1 MSAFFALQ
9 HSMSEQANRRIVVD
23 WEDGPI
29 DDVSGEDQM
38 TAGRTSTRM
47 LVLLLSGTLG
57 VACAAGQH
65 KSTTA
70 AQKPAADE
78 QKWMQQCKAG
88 GSGLSDTQCALW
100 VSRKEFVHK
109 ADCTVH
115 DASIACGS
123 FQELVKADDTDLMLD
138 LARQD
143 HVYAC
148 FRPQQDVF
156 LEIYF
161 SDPNDGPWQNSYRTG
176 TANVRYYKNGIG
188 AEGISLHDSGK
199 WTRGLN
205 SSGSDTVFHGDNI
218 RIEGS
223 RFEASQMYKNESKL
237 DIHHTIV
244 LQLSTGRFT
253 EKFEEQP
260 SAETVDEYSGRCF
273 VLPGPAH

>member
-1 MSAFFALQ
+1 MTGRRMGAWALGFFLLGILGAVSA
-9 HSMSEQANRRIVVD
+9 E
-23 WEDGPI
+23 
-29 DDVSGEDQM
+29 
-38 TAGRTSTRM
+38 
-47 LVLLLSGTLG
+47 
-57 VACAAGQH
+57 GQH
-65 KSTTA
+65 KSA
-70 AQKPAADE
+70 SAQKSAADE

-88 GSGLSDTQCALW
+88 GAGLSDSQCGLW
-100 VSRKEFVHK
+100 VSRKEFVRK
-109 ADCTVH
+109 ADCVDH
-115 DASIACGS
+115 DASLACGS
-123 FQELVKADDTDLMLD
+123 FQELIKADDADLMLD
-138 LARQD
+138 LAKQD

-161 SDPNDGPWQNSYRTG
+161 SDTNDGPWQNDQRAYPTYRLG
-176 TANVRYYKNGIG
+176 TADIRYYKSGI
-188 AEGISLHDSGK
+188 ASEEISIHNSGK

-205 SSGSDTVFHGDNI
+205 DTVFRGDNI

-260 SAETVDEYSGRCF
+260 SGETVDEYSGRCF
-273 VLPGPAH
+273 VLPGTAH

>member
-1 MSAFFALQ
+1 
-9 HSMSEQANRRIVVD
+9 MSEQASSRIVVD
-23 WEDGPI
+23 SENESI

-38 TAGRTSTRM
+38 TSCRTGARA
-47 LVLLLSGTLG
+47 LVFLLSGMLG
-57 VACAAGQH
+57 AVGAGGQH
-65 KSTTA
+65 KSTS
-70 AQKPAADE
+70 AQKSAADE

-88 GSGLSDTQCALW
+88 GSGLSDSQCALW
-100 VSRKEFVHK
+100 VIRKEFVQK
-109 ADCTVH
+109 ADCADH

-123 FQELVKADDTDLMLD
+123 FQELIKADDVDLVLD

-156 LEIYF
+156 LEIYY
-161 SDPNDGPWQNSYRTG
+161 SDPNDGPWQSGQSASAASSYRAG
-176 TANVRYYKNGIG
+176 TANVRYYKSGI
-188 AEGISLHDSGK
+188 ATEGISFHDSGK

-205 SSGSDTVFHGDNI
+205 ASSSGDAVFRGDNI

-223 RFEASQMYKNESKL
+223 RFEASQMYKNEAKL

-260 SAETVDEYSGRCF
+260 SGEAVDEYSGRCF
-273 VLPGPAH
+273 VLPGATH